1 MPDRPPLVENM
12 HKPRLLVVTRNLPPL
27 VGGMERLLW
36 HVIDALRFDYIV
48 HVVGPSECGRFLS
61 DDVHATEVQAT
72 PIFSFLLK
80 VGMEAL
86 WSAFHCRPAIVLA
99 GSGLVAPIVW
109 LAARLVGSPCV
120 VYLHGLDI
128 RVSHVV
134 YQTCWLPFFRHFDR
148 VIVNSRYTRQ
158 LALDAGV
165 LPERITIVHP
175 GVTLPKIEDAE
186 KQALA
191 FRSRYH
197 FNRHP
202 MMLFVGRISERKGL
216 ACFAEHILP
225 RIVLELPDAILV
237 VIGGAPVDA
246 LQGGKN
252 ERSHVKNIVK
262 KNGLERNVH
271 FLGHCSD
278 EELGWAYFA
287 ADVLVFPVQESESDI
302 EGFGMVALEAAAHG
316 LPTVA
321 FAVGGVTDA
330 VSDGC
335 CGKLISPGANKDFAQ
350 AVIEQLYKRSKPGC
364 GDRCRKFAQK
374 FEWVGFGG
382 KIRSLLRAL
391 NQRNEGRVNH

>member
-1 MPDRPPLVENM
+1 
-12 HKPRLLVVTRNLPPL
+12 
-27 VGGMERLLW
+27 MERLIW
-36 HVIDALRFDYIV
+36 HVVDALRLDYIV
-48 HVVGPSECGRFLS
+48 HVVGPSGAGRFLS
-61 DDVHATEVQAT
+61 DDVHAAEVQAT
-72 PIFSFLLK
+72 TIFSFLLK
-80 VGMEAL
+80 AGLKAL
-86 WSAFHCRPAIVLA
+86 WSVFLHRPTIVFA

-128 RVSHVV
+128 KVSHAV
-134 YQTCWLPFFRHFDR
+134 YQTCWLPFFRRFDC
-148 VIVNSRYTRQ
+148 VIVNSHYTRQ

-165 LPERITIVHP
+165 LLERITIVHP
-175 GVTLPKIEDAE
+175 GVTLPKIEDAA

-191 FRSRYH
+191 FRSRYD
-197 FNRHP
+197 FDRHP
-202 MMLFVGRISERKGL
+202 MMLFVGRITERKGL

-252 ERSHVKNIVK
+252 ERSRVETILK
-262 KNGLERNVH
+262 KNDLEKNVY

-278 EELGWAYFA
+278 KELGGAYFA

-321 FAVGGVTDA
+321 FSVGGVPDA

-350 AVIEQLYKRSKPGC
+350 AVVEQLCERSKPGC
-364 GDRCRKFAQK
+364 GDECRKFAQK

-382 KIRSLLRAL
+382 KIRSLLRTL
-391 NQRNEGRVNH
+391 TQRNESGVNH